1 MTHNIQDYE
10 GARRGGVPQPPAPS
24 ATWRGQGV
32 LADPEGGFSRRR
44 GVSACVCACQCECVR
59 VRGCSCV
66 CCVCGKQETAILV
79 ISEKYKMETKK
90 SQKKNSISKEKKK
103 KRNIAGTPVSLA
115 LPRGGATPAWGCRGL
130 PGLTLSGC
138 GVGRRL
144 PRPRSPRWERGPV
157 GVPREAAPRAAPA
170 DARHC
175 FSGLGFGLVTNAA
188 GAAVAPPAPAPQPPL
203 HGRAEAQEVREKVP
217 GRWTYTPR

>member
-1 MTHNIQDYE
+1 MHNIQDYE

-90 SQKKNSISKEKKK
+90 SQKKNSISKEKKEK
-103 KRNIAGTPVSLA
+103 KKKKKKHSRNPCLS
-115 LPRGGATPAWGCRGL
+115 RSS
-130 PGLTLSGC
+130 PGWRDPC
-138 GVGRRL
+138 
-144 PRPRSPRWERGPV
+144 V
-157 GVPREAAPRAAPA
+157 GVQGAPWADTVGVRCGAP
-170 DARHC
+170 
-175 FSGLGFGLVTNAA
+175 S
-188 GAAVAPPAPAPQPPL
+188 PPAPLSQVGAWPCWGAEGGGPQS
-203 HGRAEAQEVREKVP
+203 RASRRQALL
-217 GRWTYTPR
+217 